1 MIRPYEQARF
11 RDRHNVASSSPDS
24 FILCTENNARSQ
36 SHTYSGYLPSYS
48 DESTARGVTILRQEL
63 EITCVACQ
71 GYCQCRN
78 YYFRFSDR
86 RAASCGCARFVGL
99 SQISPTITDEYTILH
114 HLMGR
119 VFLSTSCV
127 VGRFCVTAHLKIMK
141 AMVFIAII
149 IVSLFF
155 IRTSFFVI
163 FMHLYIDTFF
173 QNKMYIEHNFLSLVL
188 QIFFD
193 SCTSL
198 SITYNVA
205 QWDK

>member
-1 MIRPYEQARF
+1 
-11 RDRHNVASSSPDS
+11 
-24 FILCTENNARSQ
+24 
-36 SHTYSGYLPSYS
+36 
-48 DESTARGVTILRQEL
+48 
-63 EITCVACQ
+63 
-71 GYCQCRN
+71 
-78 YYFRFSDR
+78 
-86 RAASCGCARFVGL
+86 
-99 SQISPTITDEYTILH
+99 
-114 HLMGR
+114 MGR

-188 QIFFD
+188 QLFFWLVHL
-193 SCTSL
+193 TK
-198 SITYNVA
+198 YNL
-205 QWDK
+205 